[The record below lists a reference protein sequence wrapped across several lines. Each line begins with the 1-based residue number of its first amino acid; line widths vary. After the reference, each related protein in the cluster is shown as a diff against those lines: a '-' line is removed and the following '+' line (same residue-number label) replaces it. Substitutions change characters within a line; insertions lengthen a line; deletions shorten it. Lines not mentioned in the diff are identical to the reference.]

1 MTNEEQILQELKE
14 LKERREQRNRGGR
27 RSGVYGHRSDSMEN
41 RSQGA
46 KTFRRKRALSF
57 LENLETKRETLKS
70 QLETPELQSINQLL
84 VGELKA
90 TETIISEFVQAF
102 ELFTTVD
109 EKSNESTNDNQN
121 N

>member
-14 LKERREQRNRGGR
+14 LKQRREQRGRGGHR
-27 RSGVYGHRSDSMEN
+27 GGHGHRAELMEK

-57 LENLETKRETLKS
+57 LENLETKRETLKA

-90 TETIISEFVQAF
+90 TETIINEFVQAF
-102 ELFTTVD
+102 ELFPTEEVNEETKSTD
-109 EKSNESTNDNQN
+109 ED
-121 N
+121 